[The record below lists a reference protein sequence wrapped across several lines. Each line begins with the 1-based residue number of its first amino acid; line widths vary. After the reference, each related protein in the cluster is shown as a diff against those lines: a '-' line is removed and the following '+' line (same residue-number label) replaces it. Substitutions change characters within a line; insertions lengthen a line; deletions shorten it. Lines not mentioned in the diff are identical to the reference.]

1 MYIIALL
8 NIATFSLQYIKPIAV
23 ACKNNQKQHKNYT
36 PKPDLYKPKLYLYK
50 SKPDLYKSNLDL

>member
-23 ACKNNQKQHKNYT
+23 ACKNNLK
-36 PKPDLYKPKLYLYK
+36 
-50 SKPDLYKSNLDL
+50 